1 MATID
6 NSSSEDKKKKQY
18 VLSDEELT
26 TLADLAG
33 KNAHVKAGNCY
44 PNLQSQMSY
53 ALRDVADLKEQIL
66 KLNEELILQS
76 GHFAADALIKS
87 IYDEFVTQF
96 MDSDANLGTG
106 EEEVT
111 ITRKELYE
119 FAANT
124 YYKIEASKTLRK
136 IGNNFDSIFHVEK
149 NIDLAK
155 KGVLL

>member
-6 NSSSEDKKKKQY
+6 NSTSEDKKKKY
-18 VLSDEELT
+18 MLSDEEIA
-26 TLADLAG
+26 TLAALAG
-33 KNAHVKAGNCY
+33 KTTHVKAGNCY

-53 ALRDVADLKEQIL
+53 ALREVADLKEQIFE
-66 KLNEELILQS
+66 LNEELVLQS

-111 ITRKELYE
+111 VTRKELYE
-119 FAANT
+119 FASNT